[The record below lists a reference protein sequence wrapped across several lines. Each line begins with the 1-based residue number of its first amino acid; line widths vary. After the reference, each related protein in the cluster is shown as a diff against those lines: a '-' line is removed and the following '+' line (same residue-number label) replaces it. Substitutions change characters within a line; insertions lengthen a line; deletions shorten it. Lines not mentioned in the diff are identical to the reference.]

1 MLNNMWGEERK
12 PLTFRDFYK
21 AKADDSDS
29 DRSFEDD
36 EGQMENLWQNNKKTA
51 SDVRKG
57 MYQSQ
62 LKKVIEAG

>member
-1 MLNNMWGEERK
+1 MKKNWITAHFWIEY
-12 PLTFRDFYK
+12 FYK

-29 DRSFEDD
+29 DQSFEEN
-36 EGQMENLWQNNKKTA
+36 EGQVDNLWQSNKKTA

-62 LKKVIEAG
+62 LKKVIETGKP

>member
-1 MLNNMWGEERK
+1 MWGEERK

-29 DRSFEDD
+29 DASFEDN
-36 EGQMENLWQNNKKTA
+36 EGQIENLWQSNKKTA

-57 MYQSQ
+57 MYQS
-62 LKKVIEAG
+62 